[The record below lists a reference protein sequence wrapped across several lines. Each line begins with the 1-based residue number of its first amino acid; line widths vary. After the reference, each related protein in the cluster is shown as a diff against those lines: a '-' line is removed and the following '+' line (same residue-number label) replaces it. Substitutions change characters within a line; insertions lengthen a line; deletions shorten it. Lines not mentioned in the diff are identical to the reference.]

1 MLRMLGPHQ
10 GIRLE
15 RLRAELD
22 DRFENSEPENIGVN
36 QTSIVEQEAKE
47 LPPIEAKSESM
58 PSKDTPATSTDNDGY
73 EWLKTDDGTDWYRAA
88 SSGDD
93 WSKFES

>member
-1 MLRMLGPHQ
+1 MLGPHQ

-36 QTSIVEQEAKE
+36 QTSIVEREAKE
-47 LPPIEAKSESM
+47 LPPIEAKSESI
-58 PSKDTPATSTDNDGY
+58 PSKDTPADSTDDEGY
-73 EWLKTDDGTDWYRAA
+73 EWLKDDSGIDWYRAA
-88 SSGDD
+88 GSGDE
-93 WSKFES
+93 WAKFES